1 MTISNRIEPRTLP
14 QALVRTPMSTPHF
27 HQLAVKRVTPEAAG
41 ALAITLVVPRELRDA
56 FAFKPGQFLTLRATV
71 NGESVRRSYSICSSQ
86 QQFVQSHEIEVG
98 VKPVAGG
105 IFSNWAVKLQ
115 AGDALDVMPPEGRF
129 TPRGFLART
138 QAAQASAGQT
148 VPDALPSPRYSST
161 SSTSSISTHRVAFAA
176 GSGITPVL
184 SIIASTLHAEPN
196 SRFTL
201 VYANQ
206 RVNTIMF
213 NEALQDLKDTYPARL
228 TLIHVLSRQAQD
240 VPLLGGRLDAAKVAE
255 LLKTLLPVQHIDEAF
270 VCGPEG
276 MIDAT
281 EQALRAAGL
290 PKEHIHTERFFS
302 ADAVAAIRQNT
313 TYLIA
318 DYAQGTRATA
328 QNDTSFSLQVVLDGK
343 THAMTMG
350 AEDKVLD
357 VALAAGLD
365 LPYACRGGVC
375 CTCRARV
382 LQGQVAMAKNFTL
395 EQWEIDK
402 GFVLTCQ
409 ARPLTAQVTVSF
421 DER

>member
-1 MTISNRIEPRTLP
+1 
-14 QALVRTPMSTPHF
+14 MSTPHF
-27 HQLAVKRVTPEAAG
+27 HQLRVKRVSPEAAG
-41 ALAITLVVPRELRDA
+41 ALAVTLAVPPDLRDA
-56 FAFKPGQFLTLRATV
+56 FAFKPGQFLTLRASID
-71 NGESVRRSYSICSSQ
+71 GQSVRRSYSICSSQ
-86 QQFVQSHEIEVG
+86 QQFAKGNEIEVG

-105 IFSNWAVKLQ
+105 VFSNWAVKLQ
-115 AGDALDVMPPEGRF
+115 PGDALDVMLPEGRF
-129 TPRGFLART
+129 TPRPAAAGLA
-138 QAAQASAGQT
+138 
-148 VPDALPSPRYSST
+148 SP
-161 SSTSSISTHRVAFAA
+161 HRVAFAA

-184 SIIASTLHAEPN
+184 SIIASTLHAEPDSN
-196 SRFTL
+196 FTL

-255 LLKTLLPVQHIDEAF
+255 LLNTLLPVQHIDEAF

-281 EQALRAAGL
+281 EQALLAAGL
-290 PKEHIHTERFFS
+290 PKERIHTERFFS
-302 ADAVAAIRQNT
+302 ADAVASIRPNT
-313 TYLIA
+313 TDLIA
-318 DYAQGTRATA
+318 NYAQGEMATA
-328 QNDTSFSLQVVLDGK
+328 LNDTLFSLQVVLDGK
-343 THAMTMG
+343 THTMTMG

-382 LQGQVAMAKNFTL
+382 LQGEVAMAKNFTL
-395 EQWEIDK
+395 EQWEMDK

-409 ARPLTAQVTVSF
+409 ARPLTAEVTVSF